1 MLAAL
6 CDALEVTPAD
16 LIVTDAANAARR
28 AAAGGTPV
36 ADLAGRRP
44 TRARIT
50 PT

>member
-1 MLAAL
+1 VLAAL

-16 LIVTDAANAARR
+16 LIVTDAANAAPR
-28 AAAGGTPV
+28 AAAGGGTI

-50 PT
+50 PS